1 VADAIKHLVV
11 LMMENRSF
19 DHMLGYMKT
28 ADYAIDGLNGDETNP
43 AAVSNASAIRV
54 SPTARSNHDLIPDPN
69 HEFLDVNWQIFGNA
83 DGTDTGQAKMQGF
96 VENYAQI
103 SNAVQGENIMKA
115 FHPGSL
121 PVLSTLARQY
131 AVCDGWFSSV
141 PGSTIPNRLFAHAA
155 SSGGSATQDAVLA
168 PATAKTIFQV
178 IDDPTNDA
186 NWFIYTDGAS
196 ILMANIYLAHH
207 QNNFFDFDQFEND
220 CKKDLLPEYTFV
232 EPSYDDDLDNGTYA
246 TSQHPDFAVDAG
258 EDLIGR
264 VYSALI
270 QSPSWKDTLLL
281 IVYDEHGG
289 LYDHVTPPS
298 LTPDPTKGAVPAS
311 TAPPFKFDRLG
322 VRVPAVFVSPR
333 IPPGTIIHKL
343 YDHCSIVATV
353 RKLFCN
359 QETPFNWREAQ
370 AATFDEVCTLSGAD
384 IRTDTVTL
392 PQPVVSDGNIP
403 LGRPLVLSATDR
415 QQSDQTRVAAGGIIS
430 AVPAD
435 SNADTASAPAVQPPD
450 QRKPTDLTVLM
461 AKAMAHTLSLM
472 GESTERSV
480 TSIHTAQ
487 DAVDYLS
494 EATDVIRQRGTERG
508 AA

>member
-1 VADAIKHLVV
+1 MPDAIKHLVV

-19 DHMLGYMKT
+19 DHMLGYLKT

-43 AAVSNASAIRV
+43 TDLADPPTIRV

-69 HEFLDVNWQIFGNA
+69 HEFLDVNWQIFRNS
-83 DGTDTGQAKMQGF
+83 DGSDTGQPKMQGF

-103 SNAVQGENIMKA
+103 SNAVQGRNAMKA

-121 PVLSTLARQY
+121 PVLSKLAKEY
-131 AVCDGWFSSV
+131 AVCDRWFSSV

-155 SSGGSATQDAVLA
+155 SSGGSATQDAVLS
-168 PATAKTIFQV
+168 PATTKTIFQV
-178 IDDPTNDA
+178 IDDPNNDA
-186 NWFIYTDGAS
+186 NWAIYTNGAS

-207 QNNFFDFDQFEND
+207 QNNFFDFSQFETH
-220 CKKDLLPEYTFV
+220 CKKGLLMEYTFI
-232 EPSYDDDLDNGTYA
+232 EPSYDDDLDNGTFA

-258 EDLIGR
+258 EALIGQ
-264 VYSALI
+264 VYNSLV
-270 QSPSWKDTLLL
+270 QCPSWKDTLLL

-289 LYDHVTPPS
+289 LYDHVTPPT
-298 LTPDPTKGAVPAS
+298 LTADPSQGDVPAS
-311 TAPPFKFDRLG
+311 DAPPFKFDRLG

-333 IPPGTIIHKL
+333 IPPGKIIHTQ

-359 QETPFNWREAQ
+359 QKTPFNWREAQ
-370 AATFDEVCTLSGAD
+370 AATFDDICTLSGTNIRAD
-384 IRTDTVTL
+384 VQL
-392 PQPVVSDGNIP
+392 PQPVVSDGTIP
-403 LGRPLVLSATDR
+403 LVRPLILSAADR
-415 QQSDQTRVAAGGIIS
+415 QQSDQARVAQGGIVG
-430 AVPAD
+430 AVPSDAK
-435 SNADTASAPAVQPPD
+435 AVAASAPPVQPAN

-472 GESTERSV
+472 GESAQRSV
-480 TSIHTAQ
+480 LSIHTAQ

-494 EATDVIRQRGTERG
+494 EAASVIQQRGTQRG
-508 AA
+508 